1 MTEGTMAMRVACR
14 MAAAAALIAVLPN
27 SAADAQSRTIT
38 LTSKE
43 GGPPITGELVAYEQG
58 VFVIDRP
65 DEGLLKVESSTFT
78 CAGALCPPQYVVEGN
93 TGNNDREAPR
103 AASTTF
109 GIHGSRTVGTTL
121 IPNLLRG
128 YASHVGASF
137 EIEPTEDKAA
147 RIVRLVNADGSLR
160 AEIDLQT
167 RGSGSAFTSLARD
180 AAEIGLA
187 DRRMKDSDLEKKL
200 APAGVADLR
209 DTENEI
215 VLGLDGIVLIT
226 HPDNPVPNLT
236 SLEVAQIWSGEI
248 TNWQQLGGGDVPITV
263 NSFGEGSGD
272 RAVLLDGLVRPNGR
286 DEKQDVT
293 RWKGYQ
299 DLVDAVMA
307 DRGGIG
313 FVGRWLARTNDVNL
327 VAIRE
332 DCGLLSPPTDFRMKI
347 EGYSLSRRLYAYK
360 RPGAL
365 HPEAQ
370 AFLDWTL
377 TDAAQPYIK
386 QSHFIDRDL
395 ERMRLEDMG
404 MMLIHT
410 AAVEPDF
417 NGPQYSEMM
426 RNLRQADRLSISFR
440 FDFGSS
446 TLDVESVRNLRDLA
460 ERMEAGEFD
469 GQEVML
475 VGFADSIGDQR
486 TNTQLAMR
494 RAQAVRDILR
504 DAVTAGTEERLR
516 MVPLSYGELLPLS
529 CNTTDVGRARNRRV
543 EVWLKVPETRR
554 IASN

>member
-1 MTEGTMAMRVACR
+1 MITR
-14 MAAAAALIAVLPN
+14 MGPFCSVAAAALVAVMPWTM
-27 SAADAQSRTIT
+27 AHAQDLKIT
-38 LTSKE
+38 LTPND
-43 GGPPITGELVAYEQG
+43 GTPPVTGALIAYEKG
-58 VFVIDRP
+58 VFLLDSET
-65 DEGLLKVESSTFT
+65 EGMIKVESTAVT
-78 CAGALCPPQYVVEGN
+78 CVGAACPEKYVVE
-93 TGNNDREAPR
+93 TPSQRPVATVSKR
-103 AASTTF
+103 F

-121 IPNLLRG
+121 VPNLLRG
-128 YASHVGASF
+128 YAKHVGAAF
-137 EIEPTEDKAA
+137 KIEETEDKAA
-147 RIVRLVNADGSLR
+147 RVVRLINADGSLR

-167 RGSGSAFTSLARD
+167 RGSGSAFTSLAND

-187 DRRMKDSDLEKKL
+187 DRRMKDSDLTKKL
-200 APAGVADLR
+200 APAGVPELR
-209 DTENEI
+209 GTENEI
-215 VLGLDGIVLIT
+215 VLGVDGIVLIT
-226 HPDNPVPNLT
+226 HPQNPVPNLT
-236 SLEVAQIWSGEI
+236 AEEVARIWSGEI
-248 TNWQQLGGGDVPITV
+248 TNWQQLGGGNYPITI

-286 DEKQDVT
+286 DEKEDVV
-293 RWKGYQ
+293 RWKAYQ
-299 DLVDAVMA
+299 DMVDAVMA

-327 VAIRE
+327 LAIRE

-360 RPGAL
+360 RPGDL
-365 HPEAQ
+365 HPEAR
-370 AFLDWTL
+370 AFLDWAL
-377 TDAAQPYIK
+377 TDEAQPYIK
-386 QSHFIDRDL
+386 ASNFIDRDL

-417 NGPQYSEMM
+417 NGPQYAQMM

-446 TLDVESVRNLRDLA
+446 TLDTESVRNLRELA

-486 TNTQLAMR
+486 NNTQLAMR
-494 RAQAVRDILR
+494 RAEAVRDILR
-504 DAVTAGTEERLR
+504 GAVSAGTEERLR
-516 MVPLSYGELLPLS
+516 LVPLSYGELLPLS

-543 EVWLKVPETRR
+543 EVWLKVPDGRR
-554 IASN
+554 VAAN